1 MFNMKK
7 ILSLGLTMVIGTS
20 LLVGC
25 GEKQD
30 TSDNGNGGGDT
41 ASEIKIGAIVPE
53 TGEVSVYGKAALSGY
68 KLAIKE
74 YNEKGGI
81 LDKKIKLITYDNKG
95 DGNETVNAYNKLV
108 DSDNVDAIIGAVIST
123 NTQAIAPL
131 AARDGIPMI
140 TATATA
146 DKKITDQGDN
156 IFRSCFTDPYQ
167 GQKIADFANE
177 DLNAKTATIVYNT
190 ASDYSDG
197 LAKAFQAKFEAN
209 GGKVLAVE
217 GYTDQDKDF
226 KSILTKI
233 KGQNADVLLIPDYY
247 EKIALITKQA
257 RDIGIKS
264 TFLGGDGWDGV
275 IGKIDNEIIEKSYFS
290 NHYATDDTSEVVQSF
305 IKNFETEYGE
315 KPNAFA
321 ALGYDA
327 ATTMIE
333 AIKSAGTTDKAKIVE
348 ALKKIELDLVSGKTK
363 FEKGEPIKEVTI
375 IRIENGENKLETKK

>member
-1 MFNMKK
+1 MQN
-7 ILSLGLTMVIGTS
+7 
-20 LLVGC
+20 
-25 GEKQD
+25 
-30 TSDNGNGGGDT
+30 
-41 ASEIKIGAIVPE
+41 
-53 TGEVSVYGKAALSGY
+53 
-68 KLAIKE
+68 
-74 YNEKGGI
+74 GGI
-81 LDKKIKLITYDNKG
+81 LDKQIELTPYDNKG
-95 DGNETVNAYNKLV
+95 DGSETVNAYNKLI
-108 DSDNVDAIIGAVIST
+108 DQDKVDAIIGAVIST

-146 DKKITDQGDN
+146 DKGITDQGDN
-156 IFRSCFTDPYQ
+156 IFRSCFTDGYQ
-167 GQKIADFANE
+167 GEKISQFATQ
-177 DLNAKTATIVYNT
+177 DLKAKTAAILYNT

-197 LAKAFQAKFEAN
+197 LSKAFKAKFEAD
-209 GGKVLAVE
+209 GGKVVAVE

-226 KSILTKI
+226 KSILTKV

-257 RDIGIKS
+257 RDLGIES

-290 NHYATDDTSEVVQSF
+290 NHYATDDESKVVQDF
-305 IKNFETEYGE
+305 IKNYEAEYGE

-333 AIKSAGTTDKAKIVE
+333 AIKAAGTTDKAKVIE
-348 ALKKIELDLVSGKTK
+348 SLKAIELDLVSGKTK
-363 FEKGEPIKEVTI
+363 FKDGEPLKEVTI
-375 IRIENGENKLETKK
+375 IRIENGANKLETKK

>member
-1 MFNMKK
+1 MLNMKK
-7 ILSLGLTMVIGTS
+7 ILSLGLTLIMGTS

-30 TSDNGNGGGDT
+30 TSDGGGATGSDV
-41 ASEIKIGAIVPE
+41 IKIGAIVPE
-53 TGEVSVYGKAALSGY
+53 TGEVSVYGKAALNGY
-68 KLAIKE
+68 KLAIKK
-74 YNEKGGI
+74 YNENGGV
-81 LDKKIKLITYDNKG
+81 LDKQIKLIPYDNKG
-95 DGNETVNAYNKLV
+95 DGNESVNAYNKLV
-108 DSDNVDAIIGAVIST
+108 DQDKVDAIIGAVISK
-123 NTQAIAPL
+123 NTQAIAPS
-131 AARDGIPMI
+131 AARDKIPMI

-146 DKKITDQGDN
+146 DKGITDQGDN
-156 IFRSCFTDPYQ
+156 IFRSCFTDGYQ
-167 GQKIADFANE
+167 GEKISQFATE
-177 DLNAKTATIVYNT
+177 DLKAKTAAIVYN
-190 ASDYSDG
+190 SSDDYSDG
-197 LAKAFQAKFEAN
+197 LAKAFKKQFESD

-217 GYTDQDKDF
+217 AYTAQDKDF

-257 RDIGIKS
+257 RDIGIES

-275 IGKIDNEIIEKSYFS
+275 IGKIDNDIIEKSYFS
-290 NHYATDDTSEVVQSF
+290 NHYATDDTSKTVQDF
-305 IKNFETEYGE
+305 IKNYEAEYGE

-333 AIKSAGTTDKAKIVE
+333 AIKAAGSTDKAKVID
-348 ALKKIELDLVSGKTK
+348 ALKSIELDLVSGKTK

-375 IRIENGENKLETKK
+375 IRIEDGANKLETKK